1 MKFPKVSRKNLM
13 FMLSAVIVIGFLF
26 LLKTSYTEGFTVPTA
41 PSTPYLDYF
50 MLVRDDSEN
59 IPLQKFLDAVGGDRT
74 KNITDIKFYA
84 LNSGKNAF
92 NIELPRYMANGTSEN
107 LLSSQSDKMRIEFAK
122 TGASPKIIQYAGA
135 TDSATAKLPISLGD
149 EKMTDGLTILN
160 ANPGQITG
168 KFGGTATRKT
178 NTTLTNLHSTSGTFT
193 SSFSTPAS
201 YSNVN
206 GRNKNLLVRF
216 IFN

>member
-26 LLKTSYTEGFTVPTA
+26 LFKTSYTEGFTVPAA

-50 MLVRDDSEN
+50 MLVGDNSET
-59 IPLQKFLDAVGGDRT
+59 IPLQTFLNAVQNNTT

-84 LNSGKNAF
+84 LNSVKNAF
-92 NIELPRYMANGTSEN
+92 NIELPRYMKNGISEN
-107 LLSSQSDKMRIEFAK
+107 LLSSQSDKMSIEFAK
-122 TGASPKIIQYAGA
+122 PTASPKKIQYAGA

-149 EKMTDGLTILN
+149 KKMTDGLTILN
-160 ANPGQITG
+160 ANPLQITG
-168 KFGGTATRKT
+168 KFGGTATNKT
-178 NTTLTNLHSTSGTFT
+178 NINLSNLHTTNGYTTGFK
-193 SSFSTPAS
+193 TPAS
-201 YSNVN
+201 YSTEA